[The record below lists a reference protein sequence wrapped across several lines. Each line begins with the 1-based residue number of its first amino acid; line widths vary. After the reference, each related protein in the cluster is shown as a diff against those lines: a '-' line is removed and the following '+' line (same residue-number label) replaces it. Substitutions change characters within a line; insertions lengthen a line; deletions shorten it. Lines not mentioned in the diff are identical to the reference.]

1 MVLGKT
7 TILNELEKRNF
18 KKATNYTTRA
28 KRTDEEQLEEYRFVT
43 KDEFNKL
50 WEDGKLLQRAE
61 FNNEYYG
68 ISTDSL
74 RENVACIQIVNSVKD
89 VKDKAKSMHMEN
101 IKMLTVY
108 VKTSEEERIRR
119 MLKRGDSRE
128 YIDTRIKIDEE
139 KFRNAEEVADYTVE
153 NINLNDTVEKII
165 NLYKNYNKGEI

>member
-1 MVLGKT
+1 MVHGKT

-43 KDEFNKL
+43 KDEFNHL
-50 WEDGKLLQRAE
+50 WEEGKLLQRAE

-108 VKTSEEERIRR
+108 VKTSEEERIKR

-139 KFRNAEEVADYTVE
+139 KFKNAEEVADCTVE
-153 NINLNDTVEKII
+153 NINLNDTVEQII